1 MSTTKVLK
9 RIDELF
15 DEKLQTKTGW
25 GKNEVL
31 QAYRDIV
38 SKTLNEVLAEMLDE
52 HEKKQDKTG
61 N

>member
-38 SKTLNEVLAEMLDE
+38 SKTLNEVLAEILDAE
-52 HEKKQDKTG
+52 EKKKLL
-61 N
+61 

>member
-31 QAYRDIV
+31 IAYRDIV
-38 SKTLNEVLAEMLDE
+38 SKTLNEVLAEMLDAE
-52 HEKKQDKTG
+52 EKKKL
-61 N
+61 

>member
-31 QAYRDIV
+31 IAYRDIV
-38 SKTLNEVLAEMLDE
+38 SKTLNEVLAEILDAE
-52 HEKKQDKTG
+52 EKKKLL
-61 N
+61 